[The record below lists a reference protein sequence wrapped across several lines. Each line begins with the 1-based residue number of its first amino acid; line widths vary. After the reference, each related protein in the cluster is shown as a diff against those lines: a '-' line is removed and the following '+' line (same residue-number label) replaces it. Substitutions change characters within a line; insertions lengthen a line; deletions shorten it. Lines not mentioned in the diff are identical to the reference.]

1 MLRIMHSA
9 DERATRTRDDAGK
22 MLSEETIYDPDGLGH
37 RSTFTWD
44 CT

>member
-1 MLRIMHSA
+1 MLRIMHA
-9 DERATRTRDDAGK
+9 VDERATRARDDAGE
-22 MLSEETIYDPDGLGH
+22 MLSEETIYDLDGLGH